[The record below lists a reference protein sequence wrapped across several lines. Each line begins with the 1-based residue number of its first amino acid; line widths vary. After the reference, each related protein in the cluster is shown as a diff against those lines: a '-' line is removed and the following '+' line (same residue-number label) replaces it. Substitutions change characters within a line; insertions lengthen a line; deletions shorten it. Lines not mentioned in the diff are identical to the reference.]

1 MSACET
7 RRHHP
12 SHLRYISAQSRARS
26 RAEVLDQLRGSE
38 QVDRPSRRPAI
49 CRCGKPTY
57 SRGGGVQGWG
67 LSALCLDENCSSP
80 IKEETESLYAARY
93 CARKARSESSNT
105 TPHTRKVPFAE
116 RIVEEVP
123 IAADDNSMRI
133 DPADGQL
140 YTKNTISK
148 YYKRCWR
155 KQQIE
160 NYWKN
165 MSPLQ

>member
-80 IKEETESLYAARY
+80 IKEETESLYAARD
-93 CARKARSESSNT
+93 CGQKARSESSNT
-105 TPHTRKVPFAE
+105 TRDTRQVSSAE
-116 RIVEEVP
+116 RVVEEVP
-123 IAADDNSMRI
+123 IAADDDSMRI
-133 DPADGQL
+133 DPADGRL
-140 YTKNTISK
+140 YTKKAILK
-148 YYKRCWR
+148 YYKRWWKR
-155 KQQIE
+155 RQLE

-165 MSPLQ
+165 MATLQ